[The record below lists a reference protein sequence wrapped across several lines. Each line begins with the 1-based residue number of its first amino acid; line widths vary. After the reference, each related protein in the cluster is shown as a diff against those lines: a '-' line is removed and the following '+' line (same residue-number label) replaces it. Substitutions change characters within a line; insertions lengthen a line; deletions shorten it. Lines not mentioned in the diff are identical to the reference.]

1 MPHEIRDQ
9 VVDFTVQWSDKT
21 EIRVCRIASGVG
33 ISSSKFYNW
42 KRRYG
47 KVNEHNAW
55 IPRDTWLEDGEKQA
69 VIDYHRT
76 HPDEG
81 YRRLTYMMLDDDVV
95 AVSASSVY
103 RVLKGAGLLR
113 RWRGSPSGK
122 GKGFQQPKGA
132 HQHWH
137 VDVAYI
143 NIRSTF
149 YYLCSILDGYSRYI
163 VNWDIRESM
172 TEGDVEVILQR
183 AREKFPEAR
192 PRVISDNGPQFVAKD
207 FKTFIRMCGMTH
219 VRTSPF
225 YPQSNGKIERWHGSL
240 KQECIRPGTPL
251 CLADARRLVNH
262 FVEYYNNVRLHSS
275 IGYVAPK
282 DKLEGREEAIFA
294 QRDRKL
300 EEARERRRVNR
311 QRARSRDRDKHRVPK
326 PTAGAIGMGGYQL
339 TRTRHFSISR

>member
-1 MPHEIRDQ
+1 MSTMPGSR
-9 VVDFTVQWSDKT
+9 
-21 EIRVCRIASGVG
+21 
-33 ISSSKFYNW
+33 
-42 KRRYG
+42 
-47 KVNEHNAW
+47 W
-55 IPRDTWLEDGEKQA
+55 IPGWRIGRKRA
-69 VIDYHRT
+69 IIDYYRK

-81 YRRLTYMMLDDDVV
+81 YRRLTHMMLDEGMM

-103 RVLKGAGLLR
+103 RVLKGAGLLH

-122 GKGFQQPKGA
+122 GKGFQQPSRA

-143 NIRSTF
+143 NICSTF

-163 VNWDIRESM
+163 VDWDIREAM
-172 TEGDVEVILQR
+172 TEGDVEVIIQR
-183 AREKFPEAR
+183 AREKFPDAR

-207 FKTFIRMCGMTH
+207 FKALIRMCGMTH

-225 YPQSNGKIERWHGSL
+225 YRQSNGKTERWHGSS
-240 KQECIRPGTPL
+240 KRECIRPGTPL
-251 CLADARRLVNH
+251 CLEDGRRLVKH

-275 IGYVAPK
+275 LGYVAPK

-294 QRDRKL
+294 HRDRKL

-311 QRARSRDRDKHRVPK
+311 QRAQRRDRGKRRVSK
-326 PTAGAIGMGGYQL
+326 PPVGALGRSGYQL
-339 TRTRHFSISR
+339 TRTRHSSISR